1 MCGRKTLTKDI
12 ASIIEEMNI
21 EEWGA
26 QGYQPSYN
34 IAPTNFSPVIINKGK
49 KSTKMMKWGLIPSW
63 SKNEHIGQKMINA
76 RIETILEKP
85 SFSNLTHNQRCVVLT
100 DGYYEWNKQNNQPY
114 YITHKKNKTLPLAGL
129 WTKWE
134 SSDSNI
140 IFSYTVITR
149 KSIKSIGHLHNR
161 MPVILKNQKI
171 DKWID
176 CKQFSFTECVNDI
189 QGDIADLKYYP
200 VSKFVNS
207 VKNNSIRCI
216 EEQRENRTINI
227 FSNQNQI

>member
-12 ASIIEEMNI
+12 SSIIEEMNI

-26 QGYQPSYN
+26 QGYKPSYN
-34 IAPTNFSPVIINKGK
+34 IAPTNFSPVIVNKGK

-63 SKNEHIGQKMINA
+63 SKNEQIGQKMINA
-76 RIETILEKP
+76 RIETILEKS
-85 SFSNLTHNQRCVVLT
+85 SFSNLTHNQRCVVLA

-114 YITHKKNKTLPLAGL
+114 YITHKKNKILPLAGI

-149 KSIKSIGHLHNR
+149 KPVKSIGHLHNR
-161 MPVILKNQKI
+161 MPVILNNQKI
-171 DKWID
+171 DEWID
-176 CKQFSFTECVNDI
+176 CKKFSFSDCLNNI
-189 QGDIADLKYYP
+189 QGDIIDLKYYP
-200 VSKFVNS
+200 VSRMVNS

-216 EEQRENRTINI
+216 EKQRENSTINI
-227 FSNQNQI
+227 FSN